1 MRFRSLEL
9 MFIRVFLMDVFLSHF
24 TLLPTVNINKP
35 KPPSE
40 CPCIIDFKKKNFSQH
55 YIQGWVI
62 FSPPVSFGTTE
73 LRIKPL
79 PLSFLSWIRHAVEI
93 KHFLKHVFICRRH
106 SRKHTNLSKTVNIDY
121 RAAFLLCHKC
131 RSTQLSVCQKS
142 SKPAQDFQM
151 LMLPVS
157 CVDIYSSVRVFFYS
171 FREYPTKIQS

>member
-1 MRFRSLEL
+1 M
-9 MFIRVFLMDVFLSHF
+9 
-24 TLLPTVNINKP
+24 
-35 KPPSE
+35 
-40 CPCIIDFKKKNFSQH
+40 
-55 YIQGWVI
+55 I

-93 KHFLKHVFICRRH
+93 KLFLKHVFICRRH

-142 SKPAQDFQM
+142 SKRAQDFQM
-151 LMLPVS
+151 LMLQVS
-157 CVDIYSSVRVFFYS
+157 CFNIYSSVRVFF
-171 FREYPTKIQS
+171 TALVNIQQRFKVRFQCATGLVRFARSPSLQKTSLVQNWRTEGI

>member
-9 MFIRVFLMDVFLSHF
+9 MLDRVFLMDVFLSHF

-40 CPCIIDFKKKNFSQH
+40 WPCIIDFKNYFFSQH

-93 KHFLKHVFICRRH
+93 KHFPKHVFICRRH

-142 SKPAQDFQM
+142 SKRAQDFQM
-151 LMLPVS
+151 LMLQVS
-157 CVDIYSSVRVFFYS
+157 CVNI
-171 FREYPTKIQS
+171 